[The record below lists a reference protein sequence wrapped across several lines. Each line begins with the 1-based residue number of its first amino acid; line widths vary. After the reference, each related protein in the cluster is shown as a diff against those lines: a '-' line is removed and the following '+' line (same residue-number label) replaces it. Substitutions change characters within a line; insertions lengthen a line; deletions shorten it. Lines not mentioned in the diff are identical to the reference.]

1 MKIHSI
7 ALLVV
12 LSLSIIAEAQVG
24 PRGRRPGG
32 AGGGIGGPPQP
43 RFGDSMSKV
52 FSEHPAFTANML
64 METKAEN
71 QVMTMPGKLTYL
83 NGKARFEM
91 DMTKIKGGGMPPE
104 TAQQMKEMGM
114 GEMVNITRPDK
125 NETYIIY
132 PGLKAYA
139 VTATTNGKPTS
150 EAPGKAAE
158 IKKTEIGKETVD
170 GHPCTK
176 YKMIVKDDE
185 GKDHEMT
192 VWTASDLKDFP
203 IKMQMQEN
211 ETPVTMTY
219 RDVKLEK
226 PEESLFEPPAG
237 FQRYNDVG
245 TLMRESMMK
254 RLAPGAGVPPGQ

>member
-12 LSLSIIAEAQVG
+12 LSLAIIAEAQVG
-24 PRGRRPGG
+24 QRGRRPAG
-32 AGGGIGGPPQP
+32 AGGGIVPQP
-43 RFGDSMSKV
+43 RFGESMSKV

-71 QVMTMPGKLTYL
+71 EVMTMPGKLAYL

-114 GEMVNITRPDK
+114 GEMVSITRPDK
-125 NETYIIY
+125 NETYLIY

-139 VTATTNGKPTS
+139 VTPTTNEKPTNDTT
-150 EAPGKAAE
+150 EKAPD

-170 GHPCTK
+170 GHPCKK

-185 GKDHEMT
+185 GKEHEMT

-211 ETPVTMTY
+211 QTPVTMTY

-226 PEESLFEPPAG
+226 PDESLFEPPAG
-237 FQRYNDVG
+237 FQRYIDVG

-254 RLAPGAGVPPGQ
+254 RFAPGGGVPPRQ